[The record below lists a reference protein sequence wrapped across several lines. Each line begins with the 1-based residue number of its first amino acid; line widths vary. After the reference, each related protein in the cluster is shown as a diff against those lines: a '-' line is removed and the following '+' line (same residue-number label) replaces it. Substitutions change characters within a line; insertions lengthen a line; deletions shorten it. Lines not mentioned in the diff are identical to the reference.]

1 MPGAERHV
9 LSVQMSSLCRHN
21 ESYKHKYASR
31 QAEKVIRSQIVL
43 RKYPITKKVIPHWKG
58 QYQIH

>member
-43 RKYPITKKVIPHWKG
+43 RKYPITKKVIPH
-58 QYQIH
+58 

>member
-31 QAEKVIRSQIVL
+31 QGEKVIRSQIVTNSCL
-43 RKYPITKKVIPHWKG
+43 EEIPN
-58 QYQIH
+58 Y